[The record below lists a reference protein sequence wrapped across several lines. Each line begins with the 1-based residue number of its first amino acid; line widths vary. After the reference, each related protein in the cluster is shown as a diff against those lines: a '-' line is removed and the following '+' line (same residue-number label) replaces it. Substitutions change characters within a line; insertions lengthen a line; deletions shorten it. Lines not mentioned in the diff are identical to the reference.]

1 MKKLSILTALMLLF
15 SFAGFSQ
22 DEDKVDS
29 SPAGILEYLKEL
41 RVAIAGSIKSNQV
54 RASILYR
61 KGTVCLLFLVI

>member
-29 SPAGILEYLKEL
+29 SPAGILEYLME
-41 RVAIAGSIKSNQV
+41 AIESRCS
-54 RASILYR
+54 R
-61 KGTVCLLFLVI
+61 KGTEGSYCWQHKK